1 MKRVFTILLCCWL
14 FIPALRAQQTAS
26 LLDAADLKAAND
38 SILAEAYQLY
48 LHEKVA
54 WVLEDVFYG
63 SKSSAINMVDGWLPI
78 TEDGITV
85 KGIFYNKEKTQA
97 LFEANFNIQT
107 GETSA
112 KDAVRDLTKEE
123 IDEINEH
130 LRIIDA
136 VKSLDAEDLPYCPEG
151 CTFNVDAV
159 SIGEN
164 LHRVYYILGTSQHGI
179 IPFGCDFS
187 YDCDS
192 EGNIKAFRRYHKT
205 YIPAVLKMEDG
216 SAVRE
221 IFHSHLSI
229 CPLMAPT
236 DIALFLL
243 YGYEAGLSG
252 FNVLSTVY
260 HCLFA
265 FDPETYEI
273 KVEQMAN

>member
-1 MKRVFTILLCCWL
+1 MKRLVIILLCCWL

-151 CTFNVDAV
+151 CTFNVDIV

-260 HCLFA
+260 HCRFA